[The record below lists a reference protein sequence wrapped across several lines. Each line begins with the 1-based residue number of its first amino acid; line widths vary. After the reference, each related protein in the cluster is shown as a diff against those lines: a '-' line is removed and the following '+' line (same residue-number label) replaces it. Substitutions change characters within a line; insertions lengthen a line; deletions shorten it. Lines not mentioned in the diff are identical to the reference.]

1 MACKYVAVG
10 EGPLIISVYKSNLTV
25 DIKYF
30 RKILKPLE

>member
-1 MACKYVAVG
+1 MACKNVPVG
-10 EGPLIISVYKSNLTV
+10 EGPLIISVHQLNLTV